1 MQRGLGF
8 RSHFVFQ
15 RSEVEVAMVDGT
27 RKRSISR
34 WCLWLGLAAALVL
47 HPHHATAQVLYG
59 SVVGDVKDATGAA
72 LPGATVVATNRG
84 TGLTRQV
91 VTDAAGHYNLPDL
104 PAGVYSLK
112 ASLQSF
118 RNFEQTEVT
127 VSINSV
133 TRVDVTLEVGAMGD
147 TITVTAESAKL
158 QTDTAE
164 VHQNLVAAELVNLPV
179 ALGRNY
185 QQMYRA
191 LPGFA
196 PPTNSHSIPTN
207 PSRSLEFTVNG
218 TSDDQNNTR
227 IDGVSTAHIQLPH
240 VSSYVPTLESIEEV
254 NVVTSSMD
262 AEQGLAGGAAINVQ
276 TKSGTNVLRG
286 SGFEY
291 FTNQHLK
298 AWPMRFDDAALN
310 TGDKP
315 EASYHQFGGTVGGPI
330 RQNKVFYFASYESTR
345 DHRVVDNTVTVPLPA
360 MVRGDLSASPTPIYD
375 PLSGNLAD
383 GSGRSQFR
391 VLPGDPNYALC
402 NTATNPQCLNI
413 IPAARL
419 DPIAQKIA
427 GHIPANNIDRGEDNY
442 FVQAPFE
449 FDRHQF
455 DSKVDY
461 NVNPKFNLA
470 GTFGVLHYRT
480 SVPTVFGDDGV
491 GEPIGGSS
499 NPGHGHG
506 NTYRLTVMGTYIFTP
521 TFLMDAHYGWARQGT
536 SSEQPGLG
544 TNIGTDVLGIPG
556 TNGTRPFESG
566 WPTFD
571 FEDGDDFAS
580 VGVNENFMPYYRHD
594 PQSQYVANFNW
605 LKNKHNIR
613 FGADLYH
620 MALKQ
625 TQAEF
630 LTSGFGA
637 QGGFGFDRGI
647 TERCEV
653 VDSAGQCQDASGGSR
668 YNSFAAFL
676 IGQAS
681 RAGRTLQAP
690 DEYQVRAKLYS
701 LYIRDRWTAGDNL
714 TIDYGTR
721 WEYFPIPT
729 RPDRGI
735 ERYDATTNKV
745 LLCGVGDVP
754 KNCGI
759 DTSKTLFAPRLGI
772 AYRFKEKWVARA
784 GYGLTNDPYYGMELI
799 RANFPI
805 LSQVK
810 LESPNRFTPARTFS
824 QGIPGFQLPP
834 EGNGVLDIPSDYA
847 WTGYPEKLERG
858 YIQSWNLT
866 IQRELPWNF
875 TGQIGYVGTQ
885 STRQLG
891 VLDINAGQVIG
902 AGDEGKPLE
911 QRFGRTASTA
921 FLQPVGKGRYNSL
934 QAQLQRRFA
943 AGLSLSVNYT
953 WSKAM
958 SDNQNS
964 SYILGTDNDRTQ
976 AVAYFSRNYTL
987 TNNDRTHNLAI
998 SNVWQLPFGPGQR
1011 WASEGGAVS
1020 HIVGGWQVN
1029 NVISIMSGTPFTVTA
1044 DDTSLN
1050 LPGSTQTA
1058 DQVKSTVAKL
1068 GGEGRGA
1075 PYYDP
1080 TAFADVTEARFGN
1093 TGYYYL
1099 RGPGLFN
1106 WDFGLTRE
1114 FSLTSDVKLQFRVE
1128 AFNFTNT
1135 PHLANPEGD
1144 VTSDNFMTI
1153 TDTADLAREGI
1164 DERQF
1169 RLGFRVVF

>member
-1 MQRGLGF
+1 M
-8 RSHFVFQ
+8 
-15 RSEVEVAMVDGT
+15 ADGT
-27 RKRSISR
+27 RRRSLFR
-34 WCLWLGLAAALVL
+34 CLCLGLAGVIVL
-47 HPHHATAQVLYG
+47 NAPHATAQVLYG
-59 SVVGDVKDATGAA
+59 SVVGDVTDATGAA
-72 LPGATVVATNRG
+72 LPGTILVITNRG
-84 TGLTRQV
+84 TGLTRQAAA
-91 VTDAAGHYNLPDL
+91 DAQGHFNFTDL

-127 VSINSV
+127 VNINNV

-147 TITVTAESAKL
+147 TITVNAEPPKL

-164 VHQNLVAAELVNLPV
+164 VHQNLVAAELTNLPV
-179 ALGRNY
+179 PLGRNY
-185 QQMYRA
+185 QQMYRM

-196 PPTNSHSIPTN
+196 PPINSHSIPTN
-207 PSRSLEFTVNG
+207 PSRSLQFSVNG

-240 VSSYVPTLESIEEV
+240 VASYVPTLESIEEV

-276 TKSGTNVLRG
+276 TKSGTNALRG

-291 FTNQHLK
+291 FTNEHLK

-315 EASYHQFGGTVGGPI
+315 EASYHQFGATAGGPLK
-330 RQNKVFYFASYESTR
+330 QNKAFFFVSYESTR
-345 DHRVVDNTVTVPLPA
+345 DHRVVDNTVSVPLPA
-360 MVRGDLSASPTPIYD
+360 ILRGDLSGSPTPIYD
-375 PLSGNLAD
+375 PLSGNPD
-383 GSGRSQFR
+383 GSGRTQFQ
-391 VLPGDPNYALC
+391 VSPGDPNYALC
-402 NTATNPQCLNI
+402 NTATNPGCLNI
-413 IPAARL
+413 IPAGRL
-419 DPIAQKIA
+419 DPIAQQIA
-427 GHIPANNIDRGEDNY
+427 SYVPANNIARERDNY
-442 FVQAPFE
+442 FVSAPFE
-449 FDRHQF
+449 FDRQQV
-455 DSKVDY
+455 DSKVDF
-461 NVNPKFNLA
+461 NVNPNFNLT

-480 SVPTVFGDDGV
+480 SVPTVFGEDAV

-506 NTYRLTVMGTYIFTP
+506 NTYRFTVMGTYIFTP

-536 SSEQPGLG
+536 ASEQPGLG
-544 TNIGTDVLGIPG
+544 TNIGSDVLGIPG
-556 TNGTRPFESG
+556 TNGARAFESG

-571 FEDGDDFAS
+571 FAEGDDFAT

-594 PQSQYVANFNW
+594 PQSQYVVNFNW
-605 LKNKHNIR
+605 IKQKHNVR
-613 FGADLYH
+613 FGADIYDI
-620 MALKQ
+620 ALKHA
-625 TQAEF
+625 QAEF
-630 LTSGFGA
+630 ITGGFGA

-647 TERCEV
+647 TGRCEV
-653 VDSAGQCQDASGGSR
+653 VDPATGNCEQTSDGSR
-668 YNSFAAFL
+668 YNTVAAFL

-690 DEYQVRAKLYS
+690 DEYQVRARLYS
-701 LYIRDRWTAGDNL
+701 LYARDRWTVGNNL
-714 TIDYGTR
+714 TLDVGTR

-735 ERYDATTNKV
+735 ERYDVATNKV
-745 LLCGVGDVP
+745 WLCGVGSVP

-759 DTSKTLFAPRLGI
+759 ESSKTRFGPRVGL
-772 AYRFKEKWVARA
+772 AYRFGEKWVARA

-799 RANFPI
+799 RANYPI

-810 LESPNRFTPARTFS
+810 LESPDGLTPARTLS
-824 QGIPGFQLPP
+824 QGIPAFQLPDP
-834 EGNGVLDIPSDYA
+834 GNGVLDIPSDYA
-847 WTGYPEKLERG
+847 WAGYPENLDRG
-858 YIQSWNLT
+858 YIQSWNVT
-866 IQRELPWNF
+866 VQRELPWSF

-891 VLDINAGQVIG
+891 LLDVNAGQVIG

-911 QRFGRTASTA
+911 ASYGRTASTV

-943 AGLSLSVNYT
+943 GGLSLGVNYT

-958 SDNQNS
+958 SDNENS
-964 SYILGTDNDRTQ
+964 SLSVGENKTQ
-976 AVAYFSRNYTL
+976 ALAYFERNYSRTSS
-987 TNNDRTHNLAI
+987 DRTHNLGI
-998 SNVWQLPFGPGQR
+998 TNIWQLPFGPGR
-1011 WASEGGAVS
+1011 HWASEGGVLS
-1020 HIVGGWQVN
+1020 HIVGGWQIN
-1029 NVISIMSGTPFTVTA
+1029 NVISMMSGTPFSVLA

-1050 LPGSTQTA
+1050 LPGSIQTA
-1058 DQVKSTVAKL
+1058 DQVKPDVEKL
-1068 GGEGRGA
+1068 GGVGRGT

-1080 TAFADVTEARFGN
+1080 TAFAEVTEARFGN

-1099 RGPGLFN
+1099 RGPGFFN

-1114 FSLTSDVKLQFRVE
+1114 FAVTSTVRLQFRME

-1135 PHLANPEGD
+1135 PHLANPNNDVGD
-1144 VTSDNFMTI
+1144 GEDFMAI
-1153 TDTADLAREGI
+1153 TEVQDLGREGI

-1169 RLGFRVVF
+1169 RLGLRVVF